1 MIWSLLY
8 IFSYLFLK
16 NIKLSN
22 DSTWSIFLE
31 SGVGERRREREN
43 EKRVG
48 GIKGA
53 PSPSAYEK

>member
-1 MIWSLLY
+1 MIQRDQ
-8 IFSYLFLK
+8 F
-16 NIKLSN
+16 
-22 DSTWSIFLE
+22 FLE

-48 GIKGA
+48 SIKGA

>member
-1 MIWSLLY
+1 MIQRDQ
-8 IFSYLFLK
+8 F
-16 NIKLSN
+16 
-22 DSTWSIFLE
+22 FLE